1 MDLKDYIKILK
12 KNFLTLLILT
22 AVSVAIGM
30 IYSQKAQPGYK
41 LEQVFIIS
49 SQENQITSQQASQSS
64 VKLEP
69 RSPQQEAR
77 DFTDTAVALLQ
88 SKSLNQYQAGTQIS
102 TEKLAPQL
110 IKITALAPN
119 SQEAKVQMERAVI
132 DFNRVLK
139 ELITD
144 PSLEIKA
151 VGTMP
156 DASLNII
163 DRKIILAT
171 SVFIGLTFSVLVISL
186 KNYFNL

>member
-22 AVSVAIGM
+22 VVSVSIGM
-30 IYSQKAQPGYK
+30 IYSQKAQPGHK

-49 SQENQITSQQASQSS
+49 SQENQITSQQSSQSS
-64 VKLEP
+64 LKLER

-88 SKSLNQYQAGTQIS
+88 SKSLNQDRPGNQIS
-102 TEKLAPQL
+102 VEKLAPQL
-110 IKITALAPN
+110 IKITALASNP
-119 SQEAKVQMERAVI
+119 QEAKVQMERTVI
-132 DFNRVLK
+132 DFNRVLN

-171 SVFIGLTFSVLVISL
+171 SFFIGLTFSVLVISL
-186 KNYFNL
+186 RNYFNL

>member
-22 AVSVAIGM
+22 AVAVAIGM
-30 IYSQKAQPGYK
+30 IYSQKSQPGHK

-49 SQENQITSQQASQSS
+49 SRENQITSQQASQSP

-88 SKSLNQYQAGTQIS
+88 SRSFNQTQPGTQIS
-102 TEKLAPQL
+102 AEKLAPQL
-110 IKITALAPN
+110 IQITAVAPN
-119 SQEAKVQMERAVI
+119 PQEVEVQMERTAI

-139 ELITD
+139 ELIIN

-151 VGTMP
+151 VGETP
-156 DASLNII
+156 EATFNKI

-171 SVFIGLTFSVLVISL
+171 SFFMGLTFSVLVISL
-186 KNYFNL
+186 KNYFKL